1 MKIILMPVLAMV
13 AVTAQATDTRRMD
26 MNDLN
31 HFIPDCS
38 RKAEQMRW
46 LESQLPSRWERQQ
59 DSLSVTSV
67 GGTIW
72 SVINGTY
79 DQRKNIHDGR
89 TTAVVRSYI
98 QDLERW
104 CPNEPKPAGCI
115 TVRDS
120 TNAGASQ
127 GQRCHDGRGPK
138 PVIDRWEAVV
148 Q

>member
-1 MKIILMPVLAMV
+1 MKKLLPLMLLASVV
-13 AVTAQATDTRRMD
+13 AHAQDTRRMD

-46 LESQLPSRWERQQ
+46 LESQLPSRWEHQK
-59 DSLSVTSV
+59 DALTVTSI

-72 SVINGTY
+72 SLADGTY
-79 DQRKNIHDGR
+79 DQRRNIYDRR
-89 TTAVVRSYI
+89 TQAVIRSYI
-98 QDLERW
+98 IDLDR
-104 CPNEPKPAGCI
+104 CPSEVKPAGCV

-127 GQRCHDGRGPK
+127 GQRCHDGKTSNPI
-138 PVIDRWEAVV
+138 IDRWEPMVR
-148 Q
+148 